1 LSAQS
6 FRLFRL
12 FRTLGSRRASTRGD
26 PGRDDRIMSGIKRL
40 ALDRS
45 LHVGAASLVLGFVA
59 WDVYARLAGDPVF
72 IPTFVAIAGA
82 FVELVGESEFWQS
95 YATTL
100 GPFAYGWAA
109 AMVLGVPLGLLMGRS
124 KIATGL
130 AMPHLSFLNAL
141 AISTLVPVVVIV
153 FGIDM
158 VARSTV
164 VFLFAIVDVVL
175 TTASGVRFIDDDLFD
190 MGKSFGLR
198 RLKRFTRII
207 LPGAAGGIAAAVRVG
222 TGRAVV
228 GMVVMELLLVSVG
241 VGRLI
246 SRYKDSFQA
255 PRLYAVVLSLAIFAL
270 AVQAVLR
277 SLERRALEWRGAA

>member
-1 LSAQS
+1 
-6 FRLFRL
+6 
-12 FRTLGSRRASTRGD
+12 
-26 PGRDDRIMSGIKRL
+26 
-40 ALDRS
+40 
-45 LHVGAASLVLGFVA
+45 
-59 WDVYARLAGDPVF
+59 
-72 IPTFVAIAGA
+72 
-82 FVELVGESEFWQS
+82 
-95 YATTL
+95 
-100 GPFAYGWAA
+100 
-109 AMVLGVPLGLLMGRS
+109 
-124 KIATGL
+124 
-130 AMPHLSFLNAL
+130 
-141 AISTLVPVVVIV
+141 
-153 FGIDM
+153 M